1 MIVGERE
8 IQVILAMLIS
18 VGALLLSFAQG
29 TPAIFVL
36 SIVVVVG
43 TLILIDIKKAISVH
57 PIVVNILAF
66 AVSILTINQF
76 SGGDASSKLN
86 AVANLLTYLQLVL
99 LLQKKNARL
108 YWQVMMLSLLQVV
121 VAAAL
126 HLDFNAGV
134 AFIAHMILTVVAMVH
149 LNRYRQSRNQSDAA
163 DAAEKRIARI
173 RNGNHS
179 QPIVMVFRG
188 PSAYRRKSFVWHS
201 LLLACVGL
209 VFAMIVFFSIPRF
222 DSAWYGTK
230 NSPAQ
235 ITGFSPVVRFGDEG
249 FLKESNNP
257 VMRVSFLDEENQ
269 PIRLAI
275 EPYFRGLTLE
285 HYSKVDGE
293 WLWQSDDLRIRGY
306 TDGGDRLASKN
317 DKLSADVKWM
327 RQVVKLERVAHFK
340 PNQESQ
346 SHILFSVYPL
356 FQNSNSPID
365 LIFDRRSRI
374 FFRDAVVTKQS
385 LNGPYKFETK
395 TPMYRNLGQLP
406 ATPYERNEA
415 ERYNS
420 SIFSGNLLGTY
431 YREFD
436 FDWGPIREFATE
448 VVESVVDKKDRRLIC
463 EAMVSRLKKEDFKY
477 SLALD
482 TIDRNPA
489 ADPVIDFLLNHKTG
503 HCEYFATGLAL
514 MLRSQGIECRLVSGF
529 RGGDYN
535 EIGGFYDVKEKH
547 AHTWVEARMRPI
559 DCKKSDMIATGQANQ
574 DGAWLRLDAT
584 PSSDFENTAY
594 SGRNILD
601 QAGDAIGFMEKLWD
615 DYVMGLD
622 GNSRKSNGF
631 DPTNESK
638 SWFNGD
644 GIRTQIESL
653 VSSIRSFHWSVYAIV
668 LVVGLSIPLM
678 IGLLRVKKTLRENS
692 VKLSPMEML
701 YQVALESFRTI
712 ISPQAFF
719 QRSSIAASSQVDFY
733 DQFEKIVKKHLLE
746 RNENQTQREFGQ
758 AIVATISE
766 DVSESFRSDLQ
777 QKIQFIIDAYYC
789 VRFFDE
795 TLGLERNRE
804 IAAKLLELESLLNSI
819 GQEKRTNNEA

>member
-1 MIVGERE
+1 MIVGERA
-8 IQVILAMLIS
+8 IQVLLAMLIM

-29 TPAIFVL
+29 TPAIFIL
-36 SIVVVVG
+36 STVVVLG
-43 TLILIDIKKAISVH
+43 TVILIDIKKVISFH

-134 AFIAHMILTVVAMVH
+134 AFIAHMTLTVIAMVH
-149 LNRYRQSRNQSDAA
+149 LNRYRHERNLIDAA
-163 DAAEKRIARI
+163 ETAEKRIARI
-173 RNGNHS
+173 RNGDHS
-179 QPIVMVFRG
+179 QPIAMVFRE
-188 PSAYRRKSFVWHS
+188 SRADRKKSFVWHS
-201 LLLACVGL
+201 LLLASVGL

-249 FLKESNNP
+249 FLKESNSP
-257 VMRVSFLDEENQ
+257 VMRVSFLDDENQ

-275 EPYFRGLTLE
+275 EPYFRGLTLDN
-285 HYSKVDGE
+285 YSKVDGE
-293 WLWQSDDLRIRGY
+293 WLWRSDDLRIRGY
-306 TDGGDRLASKN
+306 TDGGDRLALTN

-327 RQVVKLERVAHFK
+327 RQVVKLEPAAHFM
-340 PNQESQ
+340 PNRESQ

-356 FQNSNSPID
+356 FQNSNSPVD

-374 FFRDAVVTKQS
+374 FFRDAVVTSQS
-385 LNGPYKFETK
+385 LNGPYKFETT

-415 ERYNS
+415 ERYNPS
-420 SIFSGNLLGTY
+420 EFDRNLFGTY

-436 FDWGPIREFATE
+436 SDWEPIRELATK
-448 VVESVVDKKDRRLIC
+448 VVETVLDKTDRRMIC

-482 TIDRNPA
+482 AIDRNPSI
-489 ADPVIDFLLNHKTG
+489 DPVIDFLLNHKTG

-514 MLRSQGIECRLVSGF
+514 MLRSQGIQCRLVSGF

-535 EIGGFYDVKEKH
+535 EIGGFYEVKEKH
-547 AHTWVEARMRPI
+547 AHTWVEARMRPV

-584 PSSDFENTAY
+584 PSSDFENAEY
-594 SGRNILD
+594 AGRNILD

-615 DYVMGLD
+615 DYIMGLD
-622 GNSRKSNGF
+622 GESRKSNGF
-631 DPTNESK
+631 DPTNERK
-638 SWFNGD
+638 SWFNGE
-644 GIRTQIESL
+644 GIREQIEKW

-668 LVVGLSIPLM
+668 LTACLMFPLL
-678 IGLLRVKKTLRENS
+678 IGLLRVKKKIRENN

-701 YQVALESFRTI
+701 FQVAVESLKTI
-712 ISPQAFF
+712 ISPQTFF
-719 QRSSIAASSQVDFY
+719 QRNSITAKTQVEFY
-733 DQFEKIVKKHLLE
+733 DRFEKLLKKHRFE
-746 RNENQTQREFGQ
+746 RDGNETQREFGE
-758 AIVATISE
+758 AIVDSLSE
-766 DVSESFRSDLQ
+766 NVSEPVRSELKQ
-777 QKIQFIIDAYYC
+777 TIRFIIDAYYC

-795 TLGLERNRE
+795 QINAEQNGELLVKISE
-804 IAAKLLELESLLNSI
+804 LELLLNSI
-819 GQEKRTNNEA
+819 GQEDGTQNKT